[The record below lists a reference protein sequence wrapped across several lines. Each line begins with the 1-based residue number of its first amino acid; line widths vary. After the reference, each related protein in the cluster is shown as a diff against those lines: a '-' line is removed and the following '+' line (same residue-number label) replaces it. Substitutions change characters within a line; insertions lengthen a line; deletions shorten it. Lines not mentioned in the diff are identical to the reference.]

1 MSKTEKES
9 TTTDA
14 EEPSKA
20 ELQRRLEETRESIS
34 QTVDEIKES
43 VTEQYESVKE
53 TVTGVLDY
61 REQFQQE
68 PLVWSIGALSA
79 GFALGYTLGYAH
91 KNTDAHGHAQ
101 SQIAAFAD
109 SLLDELSTVGK
120 SFIMPTLNFKIKE
133 LFGFDFAG
141 LLEEVGET
149 RKGGAKK
156 SAAAKASSS
165 AKGSS
170 KKGSARK
177 QSAKKRAAA
186 KKGRAKKSKAS

>member
-1 MSKTEKES
+1 MSKRENEPAAS
-9 TTTDA
+9 DS

-34 QTVDEIKES
+34 QTVEEIKET

-91 KNTDAHGHAQ
+91 KHTKTHSHAH
-101 SQIAAFAD
+101 SQIAAFAE
-109 SLLDELSTVGK
+109 SLVDELSVVGK
-120 SFIMPTLNFKIKE
+120 SLVMPTLNLKIKE
-133 LFGFDFAG
+133 LFGFDFSEM
-141 LLEEVGET
+141 LEEIGQT
-149 RKGGAKK
+149 RKSSRPKRTPTKRITQRSGKK
-156 SAAAKASSS
+156 
-165 AKGSS
+165 
-170 KKGSARK
+170 R
-177 QSAKKRAAA
+177 SAKKRRSPRKSSA
-186 KKGRAKKSKAS
+186 K